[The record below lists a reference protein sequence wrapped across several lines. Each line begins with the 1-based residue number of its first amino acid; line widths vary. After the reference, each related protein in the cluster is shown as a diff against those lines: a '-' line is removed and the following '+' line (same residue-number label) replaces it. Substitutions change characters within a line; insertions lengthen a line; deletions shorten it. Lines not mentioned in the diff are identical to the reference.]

1 MAKDFIAPD
10 FDGDDLRIGLVQS
23 RFNEWAGRALAESC
37 MNELITLGVDEDD
50 ITHLTVPGSLEIPL
64 ALAKLAATDDFANAI
79 LTTDTDEQARA
90 RVAEKGRDAARTA
103 VEMANLLWALDEN
116 GTSAAT
122 SEE

>member
-1 MAKDFIAPD
+1 VVANESA
-10 FDGDDLRIGLVQS
+10 RGLARV
-23 RFNEWAGRALAESC
+23 
-37 MNELITLGVDEDD
+37 
-50 ITHLTVPGSLEIPL
+50 SLEYGVPI
-64 ALAKLAATDDFANAI
+64 ANAI

-116 GTSAAT
+116 GASAAT